1 MSVRVSQS
9 TAPELAA
16 MYLVPVAGPE
26 DFAPL
31 TLRPSAAGLTMGR
44 HGDCDLLLPA
54 DADRVS
60 RFHARFDGRD
70 GNWAIT
76 DLGSRWGTSVNG
88 VRLAANVAVPLA
100 EGDLVRI
107 APFTFVYSPT
117 PERRGMQA
125 RGDDHHASRGGSQ
138 TIVRTIVGGESTG
151 LADSLLQL
159 VLNCAEQLH
168 KSTDELT
175 LANRLMDS
183 ALRGSGLTNA
193 AFLRAVDLAGR
204 FELVASRFAGD
215 DPVEFS
221 QSLIAAASTGQPAEL
236 SIQHAGIGSQSIAQM
251 NIASALCVPLL
262 IGQGDIDGDG
272 IPDATVAAY
281 LYLDSRGMLAPQL
294 RPQAREFCVALGR
307 IASLALANIKRIEIE
322 RRSAKLDAELKG
334 AANIQAWMLPKRHT
348 SVGPLAC
355 IGESRAGQTIGG
367 DFFDLIDLGGN
378 QIAVTIGD
386 VSGKGVIASVL
397 MTATHGYLHAA
408 LKASKDPQ
416 TAVAAT
422 HAFVGPRRPANKFVT
437 AWVGVIDLNVGT
449 LTYVDAGHGYAILR
463 ETDGKCTVLEDG
475 GGPPIGMIEEA
486 TYDSVEV
493 AWPPGAALLL
503 MSDGIV
509 EQFGQVRREDGTTA
523 REQFEVA
530 GVIRCLASAG
540 GGDDPVS
547 CIFDA
552 VYKHGGSPTL
562 SDDATLLWI
571 KS

>member
-1 MSVRVSQS
+1 MSVRVAQS
-9 TAPELAA
+9 TAPALAA

-26 DFAPL
+26 FAPL
-31 TLRPSAAGLTMGR
+31 TLRAASGGLTMGR

-70 GNWAIT
+70 GNWSIT
-76 DLGSRWGTSVNG
+76 DLGSRWGSSVNG

-100 EGDLVRI
+100 EGDLVRV

-125 RGDDHHASRGGSQ
+125 RADDTASRGGGQ
-138 TIVRTIVGGESTG
+138 TIVRTIGGGSEQSG
-151 LADSLLQL
+151 LADNLLQL

-168 KSTDELT
+168 KSTDEQT

-215 DPVEFS
+215 DAVEFS

-251 NIASALCVPLL
+251 NIAAALCVPLL
-262 IGQGDIDGDG
+262 IGQGDVDGDG
-272 IPDATVAAY
+272 VPDATVAAY

-334 AANIQAWMLPKRHT
+334 AANVQAFMLPKRDTHL
-348 SVGPLAC
+348 GPLAC

-367 DFFDLIDLGGN
+367 DFFDLIDLGGG
-378 QIAVTIGD
+378 QVAVTIGD

-408 LKASKDPQ
+408 LKASKDPAI
-416 TAVAAT
+416 AVAAT
-422 HAFVGPRRPANKFVT
+422 HAFIGPRRPANKFVT
-437 AWVGVIDLNVGT
+437 AWIGVIDLNVGT
-449 LTYVDAGHGYAILR
+449 LTYVDAGHGYAVLR
-463 ETDGKCTVLEDG
+463 TTDGECNVLEDG
-475 GGPPIGMIEEA
+475 GGPPIGMIDDA
-486 TYDSVEV
+486 TYDAVSV

-509 EQFGQVRREDGTTA
+509 EQFGTVRGADGAST

-530 GVIRCLASAG
+530 GVLRCLSKLR
-540 GGDDPVS
+540 GDEDPVS

>member
-1 MSVRVSQS
+1 MAVRVSQS

-26 DFAPL
+26 FAPL
-31 TLRPSAAGLTMGR
+31 TLRASAGGLTIGR

-60 RFHARFDGRD
+60 RFHARFDTREGS
-70 GNWAIT
+70 WTIT
-76 DLGSRWGTSVNG
+76 DLGSRWGTTVNG

-107 APFTFVYSPT
+107 APFTFVYSTT

-125 RGDDHHASRGGSQ
+125 RGDDMASRGGSQ
-138 TIVRTIVGGESTG
+138 TIVRTIGGGAEPTG
-151 LADSLLQL
+151 LADGLLQL
-159 VLNCAEQLH
+159 VLTCAEQLH
-168 KSTDELT
+168 KSTDERT
-175 LANRLMDS
+175 LANRLMDA

-204 FELVASRFAGD
+204 FELVAAKFAGD
-215 DPVEFS
+215 EPPEFS

-236 SIQHAGIGSQSIAQM
+236 SIQHTGLGSQSIAQM

-262 IGQGDIDGDG
+262 IGQGDVDGDG

-294 RPQAREFCVALGR
+294 RPQAREFCIALGR

-334 AANIQAWMLPKRHT
+334 AANVQAFMLPKRDT
-348 SVGPLAC
+348 RVGPLAC

-367 DFFDLIDLGGN
+367 DFFDLIDLGGG

-408 LKASKDPQ
+408 LRASKDPK
-416 TAVAAT
+416 TAVEAT

-463 ETDGKCTVLEDG
+463 EPGGKCTVLEDG

-486 TYDSVEV
+486 TYEAVEV
-493 AWPPGAALLL
+493 AWPAGAALLL

-509 EQFGQVRREDGTTA
+509 EQFGQIRRDDGTTA
-523 REQFEVA
+523 REQFQVS
-530 GVIRCLASAG
+530 GVINCLQTVKAG
-540 GGDDPVS
+540 ADPVS
-547 CIFDA
+547 CIFEA

-571 KS
+571 QS